1 MPRRV
6 NPDSSEDSL
15 NIFQA
20 FTDLMSNA
28 FMIISFLLLISLLQS
43 ILFKQGLEVANEKLK
58 STAPISR
65 LQLEI
70 LNRELQAANEKLKS
84 YAPIIIDE
92 KSGQF
97 QFPSGRAEVTSD
109 LQKYIETEIIPEIE
123 NATRQGN
130 IDFIQV
136 IGHTDGQATRSSSNL
151 DIGLTTVAT
160 GSQTISSLKAGSN
173 ADLGLMRA
181 VAVVQLLQRTQ
192 GFEQVK
198 FRAYSAAQLYLPSGK
213 LATSNQSADDSRRRI
228 EIRFIPQGQKK

>member
-1 MPRRV
+1 MTRRIDQDTQE
-6 NPDSSEDSL
+6 NSL

-28 FMIISFLLLISLLQS
+28 FMVISFFLLISLLQ
-43 ILFKQGLEVANEKLK
+43 AMM
-58 STAPISR
+58 
-65 LQLEI
+65 

-84 YAPIIIDE
+84 AAPIIIDE
-92 KSGQF
+92 KSGKF
-97 QFPSGRAEVTSD
+97 KFPSGRAEVTSD
-109 LQKYIETEIIPEIE
+109 LQEYIKTEIIPEIKK
-123 NATRQGN
+123 ATKQGN

-136 IGHTDGQATRSSSNL
+136 IGHTDGQATKSLSNL
-151 DIGLTTVAT
+151 DVGLTTAAT

-181 VAVVQLLQRTQ
+181 VAVVQLLQRTR

-213 LATSNQSADDSRRRI
+213 LAASNQSADDSRRRI

>member
-1 MPRRV
+1 MTRRI
-6 NPDSSEDSL
+6 DRDTQEDSL

-28 FMIISFLLLISLLQS
+28 FMVISFFLLISLLQ
-43 ILFKQGLEVANEKLK
+43 AMM
-58 STAPISR
+58 
-65 LQLEI
+65 

-84 YAPIIIDE
+84 AAPIIIDE
-92 KSGQF
+92 KSGKF
-97 QFPSGRAEVTSD
+97 KFPSGRAEVTSD
-109 LQKYIETEIIPEIE
+109 LQEYIKTEIIPEIKK
-123 NATRQGN
+123 ATKQGN

-136 IGHTDGQATRSSSNL
+136 IGHTDGQATKSLSNL
-151 DIGLTTVAT
+151 DVGLTTAAT
-160 GSQTISSLKAGSN
+160 GSQTIGSLKAGSN

-181 VAVVQLLQRTQ
+181 VAVVQLLQRTK

-213 LATSNQSADDSRRRI
+213 LAISNQGADDSRRRI